1 MSLDVFPDLIDFLK
15 KLCLEYDWVEGGY
28 QLLKLPDR
36 CVVKDA
42 TVMAFNYN
50 STANEPIL
58 VASSVETQRLLTVQ
72 AARTE
77 NKNRPLFIELDG
89 RPSFVLEIILNY
101 LDVINNLRQK
111 ASFAPSIS
119 SGKVN
124 KIYPSR
130 TMAKSPS
137 INGAINETEDNS
149 ESSIMTLIAGITL
162 LVYWL
167 YIHFYGEDGQLLRE
181 LEAFGLITQNLQ
193 VNLQVAAD
201 RLQLYPRNLLLINKV

>member
-15 KLCLEYDWVEGGY
+15 KLCLKYDWVEGGY

-58 VASSVETQRLLTVQ
+58 VASSVETQRFLTVQ

-89 RPSFVLEIILNY
+89 RPLFVLQII
-101 LDVINNLRQK
+101 
-111 ASFAPSIS
+111 
-119 SGKVN
+119 
-124 KIYPSR
+124 
-130 TMAKSPS
+130 
-137 INGAINETEDNS
+137 
-149 ESSIMTLIAGITL
+149 
-162 LVYWL
+162 
-167 YIHFYGEDGQLLRE
+167 
-181 LEAFGLITQNLQ
+181 
-193 VNLQVAAD
+193 
-201 RLQLYPRNLLLINKV
+201 

>member
-1 MSLDVFPDLIDFLK
+1 M
-15 KLCLEYDWVEGGY
+15 
-28 QLLKLPDR
+28 KLPDR

-42 TVMAFNYN
+42 TVTAFNYN

-58 VASSVETQRLLTVQ
+58 VTSSVETQRFLTVQ

-149 ESSIMTLIAGITL
+149 ESSAMTLDTGNPLLLIAGITL
-162 LVYWL
+162 LVYWF
-167 YIHFYGEDGQLLRE
+167 YIHGGLLVLPPFYGEDGQLLHE
-181 LEAFGLITQNLQ
+181 LEAFGLITQ
-193 VNLQVAAD
+193 
-201 RLQLYPRNLLLINKV
+201 KC